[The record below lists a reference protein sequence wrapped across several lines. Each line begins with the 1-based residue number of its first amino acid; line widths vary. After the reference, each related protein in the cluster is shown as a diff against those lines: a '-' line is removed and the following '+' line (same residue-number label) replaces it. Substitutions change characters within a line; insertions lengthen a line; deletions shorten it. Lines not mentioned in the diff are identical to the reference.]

1 MSSAA
6 EWQILDK
13 IIVTNAI
20 LLRIERLLIEIRDG
34 KKDAT

>member
-13 IIVTNAI
+13 ITVTNAI
-20 LLRIERLLIEIRDG
+20 LLRIERLLVDIRD
-34 KKDAT
+34 KKDAA